1 MTSASAFHFE
11 SLVWD
16 WPIAIYLFLIG
27 ISAGL
32 VTLAILLRRFPP
44 EAGGSDSTLLRTTL
58 VLGPGA
64 IILGLLILVFH
75 LTRPWTFWK
84 LMFHYSF
91 TSVMSMGVMLFQLY
105 MVVLV
110 LWLAKIFEKE
120 VIALQQRFVP
130 RLTIVSKLLTLITPF
145 HRALETLMLVLAADH
160 VIQQEEA
167 FRDAVRA
174 AIPYAE
180 SGKLVTFGIVPDLP
194 ETGYGYIRRGNVTP
208 GEGDSVAFDV
218 AQFVEK
224 PNLETAQ
231 AYVASGE
238 YYWNSGMF
246 LFRAGRYLEEL
257 RKYRP
262 DILSACEKA
271 MAVVDPDLDFI
282 RVDEEAFLA
291 CPEESIDYAVM
302 ERTADAVVVPM
313 DAGWSDVGSWSSLWE
328 ISAHTP
334 EGNVHHGDVISHKT
348 ENSYVYAESGLV
360 TTVGV
365 KDLVVVQTK
374 DAVLIAD
381 RNAVQDVKKVV
392 EKIKADGRHEHHIHR
407 EVYRPWGKYDS
418 IDAGDRYHVKR
429 ITVKPGEG
437 LSVQMHHHRAEHWVV
452 VAGTAKVTIDGEV
465 KLLGENESI
474 YIPLGATHCLENPG
488 KIPLDLIEVRSGS
501 YLEEDDIVRFQDRY
515 GRV

>member
-1 MTSASAFHFE
+1 MRQTK
-11 SLVWD
+11 LYPV
-16 WPIAIYLFLIG
+16 
-27 ISAGL
+27 
-32 VTLAILLRRFPP
+32 VM
-44 EAGGSDSTLLRTTL
+44 AGGSGSRLWPLSRVLYPKQFLCLKGDLTMLQTTICRLNGVECESPVVICNEQHRFIVAEQLRQLNKLTEN
-58 VLGPGA
+58 
-64 IILGLLILVFH
+64 IILEPAGRN
-75 LTRPWTFWK
+75 TAP
-84 LMFHYSF
+84 
-91 TSVMSMGVMLFQLY
+91 
-105 MVVLV
+105 
-110 LWLAKIFEKE
+110 A
-120 VIALQQRFVP
+120 IALA
-130 RLTIVSKLLTLITPF
+130 
-145 HRALETLMLVLAADH
+145 ALAATRQHTDCDPLMLVLAADH
-160 VIQQEEA
+160 AIANEEA
-167 FRDAVRA
+167 FRDAVRDA
-174 AIPYAE
+174 MPYADA
-180 SGKLVTFGIVPDLP
+180 GKLVTFGIVPGATDA
-194 ETGYGYIRRGNVTP
+194 
-208 GEGDSVAFDV
+208 VAFEV

-224 PNLETAQ
+224 PGLETAQ
-231 AYVASGE
+231 AYVASGD

-257 RKYRP
+257 KKFRP
-262 DILSACEKA
+262 NILAACEQA
-271 MAVVDPDLDFI
+271 MRGVDPDLDFI

-302 ERTADAVVVPM
+302 ERTADAVVMPM

-381 RNAVQDVKKVV
+381 RHAVQDVKKVV
-392 EKIKADGRHEHHIHR
+392 EKIKADGRYEHHMHR

-418 IDAGDRYHVKR
+418 IDAGERYQVKR

-452 VAGTAKVTIDGEV
+452 VAGTARVTINGEV

-501 YLEEDDIVRFQDRY
+501 YLEEDDVVRFEDRY
-515 GRV
+515 GRI